1 MDVCFF
7 LTHVKFGKFLGKS
20 GASGQAA
27 AYTEGLAASEVL
39 PLEDGAGGYCPGVF
53 LAVLDIERVG
63 ERQHYV
69 GIDRTH

>member
-39 PLEDGAGGYCPGVF
+39 PFEDGAGGYCPGVL
-53 LAVLDIERVG
+53 LAVLDIERIG
-63 ERQHYV
+63 E
-69 GIDRTH
+69 

>member
-1 MDVCFF
+1 MITERDYRNILETAREDGFAE
-7 LTHVKFGKFLGKS
+7 GE
-20 GASGQAA
+20 AA

-63 ERQHYV
+63 E
-69 GIDRTH
+69 